1 MSVKGS
7 CLCGSVNFEIDGDFD
22 SFFLCHCSYCRKDT
36 GSAHGANLFS
46 SNAKLKWKS
55 GQDLVKNFKLTGT
68 RHTKSFCSECGSAM
82 PIEVPESG
90 FIVVPAGS
98 LDEEISIK
106 PTAHIF
112 TASKAKWENDLDKV
126 HSFEAFPQA

>member
-82 PIEVPESG
+82 PIEGTRVRFYCCSCWK
-90 FIVVPAGS
+90 
-98 LDEEISIK
+98 LR
-106 PTAHIF
+106 
-112 TASKAKWENDLDKV
+112 
-126 HSFEAFPQA
+126 